1 MIFQATRQ
9 FRMCILPRDPI
20 TLCQVGCTFLTR
32 LRTYYCAMVAVAD
45 TFLVYCDA
53 VGVAGRVMQMLRAL

>member
-1 MIFQATRQ
+1 
-9 FRMCILPRDPI
+9 MCILPRDPI
-20 TLCQVGCTFLTR
+20 TLCQVGCAFLTR